1 MPIIPAIIRSKV
13 ITAGFGKLDRI
24 DLHINR
30 MTVWENL
37 LGQRGFKKP
46 MGIGVGKAAA

>member
-1 MPIIPAIIRSKV
+1 MQIIFAIFPDSVIREGS
-13 ITAGFGKLDRI
+13 GKLDRI
-24 DLHINR
+24 ELHINR

-46 MGIGVGKAAA
+46 LGIGVGKAAA